1 MSLKKVYA
9 DKMVDAPFNVRGGC
23 LPYAIAAVLNN
34 EKLIHEC
41 PDKDENGKPLS
52 YDFHHASLM
61 YSSTIREFA
70 YFDVILARSR
80 TYNAKGELKQPK
92 NLIQFEEFS
101 HSVIVFHISKIFQD
115 KDSSKFV
122 FLFETAF
129 RKKTHA
135 IGVVLDVGTGMAI
148 VCDVQ
153 KKKTVHVKIW
163 KVFKMY
169 RVLRVAVLKY
179 EHNQVPAYTD
189 EFFMHL
195 IDNPD
200 GRSTDTETKEQ

>member
-1 MSLKKVYA
+1 
-9 DKMVDAPFNVRGGC
+9 MVDPPFKVRGGC

-34 EKLIHEC
+34 EKIIDQC
-41 PDKDENGKPLS
+41 PDKNKDGKPLS
-52 YDFHHASLM
+52 YDFYHASLM
-61 YSSTIREFA
+61 YTETVKEFA

-101 HSVIVFHISKIFQD
+101 HSVIVFHISKMYHD
-115 KDSSKFV
+115 KDASKFV

-129 RKKTHA
+129 RKQTHA

-153 KKKTVHVKIW
+153 KESTIHMKIW

-169 RVLRVAVLKY
+169 RVLRIAVLKY
-179 EHNQVPAYTD
+179 SHNQVPAYTD

-200 GRSTDTETKEQ
+200 GRSTDTKEQS